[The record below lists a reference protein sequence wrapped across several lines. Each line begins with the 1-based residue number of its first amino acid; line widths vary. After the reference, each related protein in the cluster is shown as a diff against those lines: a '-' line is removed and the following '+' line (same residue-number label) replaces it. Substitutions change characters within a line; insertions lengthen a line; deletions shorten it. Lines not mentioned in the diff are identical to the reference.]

1 MMTRLKRYLM
11 FGIEYFLWEKP
22 RGLDFT
28 MRDTSLFKSSNGLC
42 HGYSKTAEKHLK
54 KIFSSLTFD
63 GSERLLD
70 IGCGKGVVLRV
81 ASGYP
86 FEKVAGIEINERL
99 LGIAVNNF
107 RILKMEGRVQCF
119 HADAAEFK
127 GYGDYNI
134 FFLFNPFSDT
144 VMEKV
149 VGKLLDISE
158 RNPVTVI
165 YHNPV
170 YMELFE
176 QKGKVTILKELY
188 DKTKDY
194 STYIFRIAGSR
205 K

>member
-1 MMTRLKRYLM
+1 M
-11 FGIEYFLWEKP
+11 FGIEYFLWEKL

-42 HGYSKTAEKHLK
+42 HGHSKTAEKHLK

-86 FEKVAGIEINERL
+86 FEKVAG
-99 LGIAVNNF
+99 
-107 RILKMEGRVQCF
+107 
-119 HADAAEFK
+119 
-127 GYGDYNI
+127 
-134 FFLFNPFSDT
+134 
-144 VMEKV
+144 
-149 VGKLLDISE
+149 KLLDISE

-188 DKTKDY
+188 DKTNNY

>member
-1 MMTRLKRYLM
+1 M

-28 MRDTSLFKSSNGLC
+28 MRDTSLLKSSNGLY

-86 FEKVAGIEINERL
+86 FEKVAGIEIDERL

-119 HADAAEFK
+119 QADAAEFK

-134 FFLFNPFSDT
+134 FFLANPFSGT

-149 VGKLLDISE
+149 VDKLLDISE

-188 DKTKDY
+188 DKTKNY

>member
-1 MMTRLKRYLM
+1 M

-28 MRDTSLFKSSNGLC
+28 MRDTSLLKSSNGLY

-54 KIFSSLTFD
+54 KIFSNLTFD
-63 GSERLLD
+63 GSEKLLD

-81 ASGYP
+81 ASEYP
-86 FEKVAGIEINERL
+86 FEKVAGIEIDERL

-119 HADAAEFK
+119 QADAAEFK

-134 FFLFNPFSDT
+134 FFLANPFSGT